1 MEVGRVIGGRYRLE
15 RRIGEGAMAQ
25 VWQAEHLTLGRAVA
39 VKFLH
44 AAGSP
49 NGEAAQRFVRE
60 ARLAASITHRN
71 IVDIVDFGLT
81 EPDHVPYMVMELLRG
96 RALGEH
102 LVACGRLPIPDAAR
116 IASEVL
122 RGLAAVH
129 DAGLVHR
136 DLKPD
141 NIFLVDDEDGAFPK
155 LVDFGL
161 SRRVG
166 RSDMTA
172 EGIILGTPDY
182 MSPEQAEG
190 ASHIDARTDV
200 YAMGVILYELVSGQM
215 PFDGSSLA
223 ELLSH
228 VADGMSI
235 PLRARMPD
243 APAELVAIVERAMH
257 RDPGQ
262 RFASAREMRAA
273 LTASNLFVAGTP
285 GPSLRTDPQRGPSL
299 RPASASTLDER
310 APPGAVAHEE
320 RTDETLGHAEPEL
333 PVGEAPTLRPPGPLP
348 PLPPSD
354 AFRVRAGAR
363 GDAARTFVV
372 APTTPRRA
380 RSVWGPI
387 LGVVALASVAGGV
400 LAVTLITSVP
410 VPPAPAGPTPAS
422 AAPAPPPMEPPPA
435 PHALPDAGPADA
447 PSPPDSPAA
456 ADAWAGDAP
465 ALDAAPEAPRRR
477 AARRRRR
484 RR

>member
-1 MEVGRVIGGRYRLE
+1 
-15 RRIGEGAMAQ
+15 MAQ
-25 VWQAEHLTLGRAVA
+25 VWRAEHLTLGRAVA

-71 IVDIVDFGLT
+71 VVDIVDFGLT

-102 LVACGRLPIPDAAR
+102 LEASGPLAIPDAAR
-116 IASEVL
+116 IVSELL

-141 NIFLVDDEDGAFPK
+141 NIFLVDDEDGAYPK

-172 EGIILGTPDY
+172 QGIILGTPDY

-215 PFDGSSLA
+215 PFDGASLA

-228 VADGMSI
+228 VADGTSI
-235 PLRARMPD
+235 PLRARLPD
-243 APAELVAIVERAMH
+243 APEALVAIIERAMH

-273 LTASNLFVAGTP
+273 LGASNLFVTGTP
-285 GPSLRTDPQRGPSL
+285 GPFLRAAPSPHVSP
-299 RPASASTLDER
+299 RSMGASTLDER
-310 APPGAVAHEE
+310 SPVGAAPHEE
-320 RTDETLGHAEPEL
+320 RTDETLRPAEPEP

-348 PLPPSD
+348 PLPPKD
-354 AFRVRAGAR
+354 GGRARAGAR

-372 APTTPRRA
+372 APTVPPRP

-387 LGVVALASVAGGV
+387 LGVVALASVAGGGLV
-400 LAVTLITSVP
+400 AAFIAS
-410 VPPAPAGPTPAS
+410 PPAAPAS
-422 AAPAPPPMEPPPA
+422 PAEPVNLAPPAPPPPAEPPPA
-435 PHALPDAGPADA
+435 PRALPDAGPSDA
-447 PSPPDSPAA
+447 PPPLDGPTP
-456 ADAWAGDAP
+456 ADAWVADAP
-465 ALDAAPEAPRRR
+465 ALDAAPDEPRRRR

-484 RR
+484 R